1 MPASRPIPAPEDK
14 NLRRAIWADLPNL
27 SSPTPAKSERFR
39 PKKPKT
45 AKNPL
50 KNAQSTSKSLLRQN
64 LMAIKTL
71 AAAHY

>member
-27 SSPTPAKSERFR
+27 SSPTPAKSERFG
-39 PKKPKT
+39 PKKRKT

>member
-1 MPASRPIPAPEDK
+1 MPVPRPIPASRDT
-14 NLRRAIWADLPNL
+14 NLRRAIWADFPDL
-27 SSPTPAKSERFR
+27 SSPTPEKSGGFR

-50 KNAQSTSKSLLRQN
+50 KNAQISSKSLLRQN